1 MSSEQSSVNAQ
12 TVEQTKQQI
21 RSLVSEIAQLSK
33 SDVSAEEYYAAFMQR
48 IVSAFA
54 AVGGAVW
61 LLGESRRPE
70 LAYQINLS
78 ETLLNPSFG

>member
-21 RSLVSEIAQLSK
+21 RNLVGEIAQLSK

-48 IVSAFA
+48 GDQRTVRLD
-54 AVGGAVW
+54 AVVRDA
-61 LLGESRRPE
+61 RPV
-70 LAYQINLS
+70 Q
-78 ETLLNPSFG
+78 